1 MKNTSERRQMILDY
15 LLEHRETTRYE
26 LSNHFNVSLRT
37 IERDILILSCSYPI
51 MTIQGGG
58 GGIKIANGYRL
69 GMKYLSESQTAL
81 HGRSRA
87 RRNMCGDALADSTSV
102 RNTATNP
109 RPLKKAYSTQPS

>member
-15 LLEHRETTRYE
+15 LLERRATTRYE

-58 GGIKIANGYRL
+58 GGIKIADGYRL
-69 GMKYLSESQTAL
+69 GMKYLSESQAAL
-81 HGRSRA
+81 LKQLSENLSGEDLETMQSILKA
-87 RRNMCGDALADSTSV
+87 FSKPTSC
-102 RNTATNP
+102 R
-109 RPLKKAYSTQPS
+109 